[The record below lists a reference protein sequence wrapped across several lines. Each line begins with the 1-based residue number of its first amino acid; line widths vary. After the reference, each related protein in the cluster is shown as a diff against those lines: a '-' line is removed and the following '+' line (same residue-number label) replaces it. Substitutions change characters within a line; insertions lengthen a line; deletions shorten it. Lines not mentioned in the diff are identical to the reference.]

1 MAEEFFIGAEP
12 FLFKIRG
19 GPVPQYYKDTNKH
32 LQDLADVYGSGPR
45 VDPNIHVAWR
55 LYYHIVKLRDM
66 LDDEIFRTNMRRLH
80 TAPYEMFGVRGSLL
94 LWKKLKE
101 DAQGWDN
108 ADGPGSLKRIGDEA
122 RRQEREDREELYVSD
137 GEIQPQRKEVAYSSG
152 DEDGNSGH
160 VDMGR
165 RKTVVHVAIPMDPL
179 GTNGLKDK
187 GRSCVTRS
195 KKASGRRSGTDTDE
209 IDQTHPKKKP
219 KFNGL
224 LTSSDLKRFPPQ
236 EREKYLMSLPGKRK
250 ARTKCEYCEEL
261 DLNCFLPAATNA
273 HPNPAC
279 IRCCARKRGC
289 SARKAA
295 LWSAAP
301 SSVLSQV
308 HSRAH
313 ASDSEVD
320 ESQIASSSRSIR
332 Y

>member
-1 MAEEFFIGAEP
+1 
-12 FLFKIRG
+12 
-19 GPVPQYYKDTNKH
+19 
-32 LQDLADVYGSGPR
+32 
-45 VDPNIHVAWR
+45 
-55 LYYHIVKLRDM
+55 
-66 LDDEIFRTNMRRLH
+66 MRRLH

-250 ARTKCEYCEEL
+250 ARTKV
-261 DLNCFLPAATNA
+261 
-273 HPNPAC
+273 
-279 IRCCARKRGC
+279 
-289 SARKAA
+289 
-295 LWSAAP
+295 
-301 SSVLSQV
+301 SSPF
-308 HSRAH
+308 
-313 ASDSEVD
+313 
-320 ESQIASSSRSIR
+320 SSPMKS
-332 Y
+332 

>member
-32 LQDLADVYGSGPR
+32 LQDLADVYDRGPL
-45 VDPNIHVAWR
+45 VDRHIPAAWR

-66 LDDEIFRTNMRRLH
+66 LDDEAFRTNMRRLH
-80 TAPYEMFGVRGSLL
+80 SAPYEMLGVRGSLL

-152 DEDGNSGH
+152 DENGDLRE

-165 RKTVVHVAIPMDPL
+165 RKIVVHCVIPMDPL
-179 GTNGLKDK
+179 KTKGSKDK
-187 GRSCVTRS
+187 GPSSVTRS
-195 KKASGRRSGTDTDE
+195 KRASGRRSGTDTDE
-209 IDQTHPKKKP
+209 IDETHPKKKP
-219 KFNGL
+219 KFNDL
-224 LTSSDLKRFPPQ
+224 LTSHDLKRLPPQ

-250 ARTKCEYCEEL
+250 ARTRCENCEEL
-261 DLNCFLPAATNA
+261 GLNCFLPATTNA
-273 HPNPAC
+273 HRNPAC
-279 IRCCARKRGC
+279 IQCWARKRGC
-289 SARKAA
+289 SARKAVSR
-295 LWSAAP
+295 SAAP
-301 SSVLSQV
+301 SSSILSQV

-320 ESQIASSSRSIR
+320 KSQIASSSGS
-332 Y
+332 